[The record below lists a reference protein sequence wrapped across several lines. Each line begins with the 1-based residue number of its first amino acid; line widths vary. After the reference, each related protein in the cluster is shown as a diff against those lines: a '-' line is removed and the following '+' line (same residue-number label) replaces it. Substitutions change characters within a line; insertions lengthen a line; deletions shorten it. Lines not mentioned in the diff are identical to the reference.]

1 MGAVH
6 SAFCKCGF
14 TKEVTVGGSRQTFR
28 SNSLFPFH
36 CKNCG
41 IVEVNI
47 TSLKNDCFVTPC
59 PLCGDPEATQYGAP
73 TSKWLGIKLGKK
85 PKEAQTALQWG
96 NREAPATGNFCPEC
110 KQMTLQFSSMPS
122 IMFD

>member
-41 IVEVNI
+41 IVEVN
-47 TSLKNDCFVTPC
+47 TANLKNDCYVTPC

-73 TSKWLGIKLGKK
+73 TSKWHLIKLGKK
-85 PKEAQTALQWG
+85 SATTHTAIQWG
-96 NREAPATGNFCPEC
+96 SRKAPTTGNLCPEC
-110 KQMTLQFSSMPS
+110 KQMTMQFSAIPS

>member
-28 SNSLFPFH
+28 LNSLFPFQ

-41 IVEVNI
+41 IVEVN
-47 TSLKNDCFVTPC
+47 TANLNNECFVTPC
-59 PLCGDPEATQYGAP
+59 PLCGDPEATQYGSP
-73 TSKWLGIKLGKK
+73 TSKWGGIKLGKK
-85 PKEAQTALQWG
+85 SATAQTALQWG
-96 NREAPATGNFCPEC
+96 SRKAPATGNLCPEC